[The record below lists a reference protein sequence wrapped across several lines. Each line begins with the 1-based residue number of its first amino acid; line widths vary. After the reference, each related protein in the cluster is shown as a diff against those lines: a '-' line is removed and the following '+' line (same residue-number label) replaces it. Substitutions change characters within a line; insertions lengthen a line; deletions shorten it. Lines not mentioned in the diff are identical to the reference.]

1 MAGKLLE
8 VNQPGRE
15 RKMKATLKIIS
26 ALLILFAVA
35 LTGCSERGS
44 NFAQPTGIEQGDL
57 ILKKGG
63 GGKPGPPADPAIAYT
78 ITGTVSH
85 VIVMNDDGSNRT
97 KVYSTPRFAI
107 PPSNPTWSPDG
118 GSIAFKGGRSGSELW
133 RVDVVVVDG
142 EVEGEN
148 STQLLDNIL
157 GGPEWSPG
165 GLHGG
170 DILFTRSPQT
180 QLEVISAL
188 PGGTPEVL
196 YTAEPGNVVWYPA
209 WSPGGDRIAFMEW
222 DGDGFQFMILDVASG
237 EASTIPVD
245 ESLPLGGMIDW
256 ARTRSQDEL
265 AYDVG
270 GKLYTVDIASGNAKF
285 LLDGKRPSWSPDD
298 SQLVCIDARGSIVSY
313 EFATG
318 KTTKLVGGGY
328 WPDWRRCDP
337 CP

>member
-1 MAGKLLE
+1 MMRG
-8 VNQPGRE
+8 
-15 RKMKATLKIIS
+15 TLKIVL
-26 ALLILFAVA
+26 ALLVLFAVVLA
-35 LTGCSERGS
+35 GCSERGN
-44 NFAQPTGIEQGDL
+44 NFAQPTGIEQGNL

-63 GGKPGPPADPAIAYT
+63 GGKPSPPADPAIAYT

-85 VIVMNDDGSNRT
+85 VIVMNEDGSNRT

-142 EVEGEN
+142 EPQGEN
-148 STQLLDNIL
+148 PTLLLDRIL
-157 GGPEWSPG
+157 GGPEWCPG
-165 GLHGG
+165 GTYEDH
-170 DILFTRSPQT
+170 ILFARSPQSE
-180 QLEVISAL
+180 LEVISAL

-196 YTAEPGNVVWYPA
+196 YAADPGNTVWNPA

-222 DGDGFQFMILDVASG
+222 NGDYFLFKILDVASG
-237 EASTIPVD
+237 VASTIHLD
-245 ESLPLGGMIDW
+245 ESLQLGGRIDW

-265 AYDVG
+265 VYDIG
-270 GKLYTVDIASGNAKF
+270 GKLYTVDIASGNATF
-285 LLDGKRPSWSPDD
+285 ILDGKTPSWSPDD
-298 SQLVCIDARGSIVSY
+298 GKLVCVNARGSMVAY

-318 KTTKLVGGGY
+318 ETTKLVGGGY
-328 WPDWRRCDP
+328 WPDWRRCDT